1 MRNQLNFRFGIAD
14 CGLTRPV
21 TGPRGNGHTLVGEQA
36 SKLVG
41 SKAGKLAGVQAAA
54 YIRKCVLA
62 YGVYEKGG
70 SAYRLSANLRALSTS
85 AMRVGGTAPA
95 RFGRWVLGSKKR
107 AGSKERI

>member
-1 MRNQLNFRFGIAD
+1 MLAS
-14 CGLTRPV
+14 
-21 TGPRGNGHTLVGEQA
+21 EQA
-36 SKLVG
+36 G
-41 SKAGKLAGVQAAA
+41 RQ
-54 YIRKCVLA
+54 RTFVLS

-70 SAYRLSANLRALSTS
+70 SAYKLSANLRALSTS